1 MEKKEVVEEYFEP
14 LPLEINGGR
23 DIKGYYLT
31 QVKRCETHAIYAQRV
46 GNKDG
51 RILSYDVIKI
61 KKQKACIVSFGGVP
75 QQLKAKEQYPSSR
88 EWGLNAQSF
97 PTLTMAEAFYNSLTL

>member
-1 MEKKEVVEEYFEP
+1 MEKQIEEYYEP

-23 DIKGYYLT
+23 DVKGYFFT

-51 RILSYDVIKI
+51 RIQSYDVIKI
-61 KKQKACIVSFGGVP
+61 KKQKAAIVNFGGIP

-88 EWGLNAQSF
+88 EWGTNACSF
-97 PTLTMAEAFYNSLTL
+97 PTLQMAESHYKNLTL